1 LAGFF
6 RWRYCSDHGG
16 VQQRRLGCDSGGASD
31 RRGAVAL
38 TRHSR
43 KAAALKR
50 AGAEYV
56 IATEEQDIAVSL
68 TEPIGIALPR

>member
-1 LAGFF
+1 LAAIQ
-6 RWRYCSDHGG
+6 
-16 VQQRRLGCDSGGASD
+16 VARRTGAVP
-31 RRGAVAL
+31 VAL
-38 TRHSR
+38 TRHFR

>member
-1 LAGFF
+1 LAAIQ
-6 RWRYCSDHGG
+6 
-16 VQQRRLGCDSGGASD
+16 VARRT
-31 RRGAVAL
+31 GAVPIAL